1 MSDFWPVSDSRDPEA
16 IRRLHAR
23 YDGSIPVALRA
34 AALAGGAERLAR
46 LKAEARRR
54 MFDGLAREAGAA
66 LALRRGR
73 LANGHVG
80 ADRILAA
87 LARDLRFYRDR
98 GVERL

>member
-1 MSDFWPVSDSRDPEA
+1 MSDFKPPSDDRDPDA

-23 YDGSIPVALRA
+23 YDGVIPVALRA
-34 AALAGGAERLAR
+34 AALAGGGTRLAR

-54 MFDGLAREAGAA
+54 MFAGLARDSLSAVAARRRRLAGA
-66 LALRRGR
+66 R
-73 LANGHVG
+73 VD
-80 ADRILAA
+80 ADGILDL